1 MISKGT
7 LVGLVTFSVFMTEA
21 IIHYNIG
28 VNGHKKTKKF
38 ILPPKDD
45 LIKSVIVTAI
55 FSALNGIIIHRLV
68 K

>member
-1 MISKGT
+1 MNKGT
-7 LVGLVTFSVFMTEA
+7 IVGLVTFSVFMTEA
-21 IIHYNIG
+21 LIHYNIG
-28 VNGHKKTKKF
+28 VNGHTKTKKF

-45 LIKSVIVTAI
+45 LIKSAIVTAI

>member
-1 MISKGT
+1 MNKGT

-28 VNGHKKTKKF
+28 VNGHNKTKKF
-38 ILPPKDD
+38 IFPPKDD
-45 LIKSVIVTAI
+45 LIKSAIITALFSFLNGVIVHKLI
-55 FSALNGIIIHRLV
+55 

>member
-1 MISKGT
+1 MNKGT
-7 LVGLVTFSVFMTEA
+7 IVGLVTFSVFMTEA

-28 VNGHKKTKKF
+28 VNGHTKTKKF

-45 LIKSVIVTAI
+45 LIKSAIVTAI